1 MIEENKETIVIV
13 NPLSKKWSTVLLQI
27 TMKLREAI
35 RSQNSRWCTLGL
47 KVRSLQ
53 KKIKQEVLRV
63 ARKTTNIH
71 ISHLEQHDQY
81 MYRP

>member
-53 KKIKQEVLRV
+53 KKNQARSLKSCSENNQYTHIALRT
-63 ARKTTNIH
+63 A
-71 ISHLEQHDQY
+71 
-81 MYRP
+81 